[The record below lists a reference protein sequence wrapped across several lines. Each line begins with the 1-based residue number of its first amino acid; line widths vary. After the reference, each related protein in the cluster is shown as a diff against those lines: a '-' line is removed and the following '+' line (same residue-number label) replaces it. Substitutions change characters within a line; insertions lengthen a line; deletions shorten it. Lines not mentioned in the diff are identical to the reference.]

1 VERDEAELCYD
12 NGGIEHSE
20 SETTRRCPMQIE
32 TSGIRRILKFCIS
45 GIAGVSVYYLALYG
59 LTEYLG
65 FWYVASAMVAFVL
78 NYGLNFILQ
87 RYWTF
92 ENKVADNVGRH
103 LVLYSAMMLSFFAGN
118 TMFLYIMVEYLQMWY
133 MKAQVILTAIISIL
147 SFIFSGMIFR
157 RET

>member
-1 VERDEAELCYD
+1 
-12 NGGIEHSE
+12 
-20 SETTRRCPMQIE
+20 M
-32 TSGIRRILKFCIS
+32 
-45 GIAGVSVYYLALYG
+45 YYLALYG